1 MAGRRPALA
10 FQALHGLTSSLGAAT
25 VAAAGGSAEKVAKH
39 QQLHAAAMAPDMLQ
53 QHTTAPKPMAN
64 GCGNP

>member
-25 VAAAGGSAEKVAKH
+25 AAAAGGSAVKGAKH
-39 QQLHAAAMAPDMLQ
+39 QQLHAAAMAPHMLQ
-53 QHTTAPKPMAN
+53 QHITAQNPMAN
-64 GCGNP
+64 GRSNP